1 MTNSLPGF
9 ATNRPD
15 QNQSVALEVNRLF
28 SVLRQELV
36 NKPDIAIATAYI
48 NPSGFN
54 LLADELEKA
63 PRVRL
68 LLGAEPDQSIVQSAA
83 QGEKGAQKR
92 VEEATASHESWLRRE
107 RDLTGFTREA
117 IKEAERMVTWLQS
130 VDPNG
135 EAKIEVRRYTKG
147 FLHGKAYISSNP
159 ALPGVLAGSS
169 NMTYAGLKLNAEL
182 NLGYPAGDQQH
193 AKNVINWFEEYWADS
208 EDYDLAGVY
217 EAIWAEHTPWEIF
230 LKMLY
235 ELYGSVLE
243 DERLV
248 NGSFDLA
255 AFQQDGV
262 VRMKRLL
269 EKNGGV
275 IVADEVGLG
284 KTFLAGEVIREATD
298 QKRQRVLIIAP
309 AALKTSMWQPFLQKH
324 GFRLTDVMSYDEV
337 RNRMRPD
344 DPGYAKFV
352 SEVRDYAMVV
362 IDEAHNL
369 RNAGAERSK
378 AIDRVILGG
387 KYPKQVVLLTAT
399 PVNNS
404 LTDLDTLIRYF
415 IRDDAR
421 FASLEIPSIRRYIQ
435 RAQDMD
441 PENLTPD
448 HLFQLMDQVAVR
460 RTRKFV
466 KEHYPNESIRN
477 NQGEKVPIK
486 FPTPKVRRIDYD
498 LGGPGETL
506 VNRVLTALKI
516 EEGEDLFSAYDTA
529 KADPHRLMMARYTPS
544 RYLKGPRAVERI
556 QIQNAGL
563 LRSALLKRLESS
575 SRALYFTIETLIG
588 SHEKFLQGVGL
599 GYVLEGEAL
608 REWVSSETDD
618 LEEVLADLDESAQ
631 KKARSVGDYFIDA
644 LKADAESDLQL
655 LKDLK
660 KVALAALELPDPKFD
675 ALAAQLEL
683 IAEGARHPSKF
694 GVSGGDRRKVIVFST
709 YTDTVIDI
717 HERVSKLL
725 KAGAQGAIAD
735 YAGRVAEPQSGAYK
749 SVHKSGKS
757 GGVDQGGRAHV
768 IESFAPK
775 TASRINDAGEP
786 SGKDLFDLL
795 VTTDVLAE
803 GVNLQQAGEIINY
816 DLPWNPMKIVQ
827 RHGRVDRLFSEHEEV
842 HMGLFFPAKHLDEM
856 LNLQATLERKLAQA
870 EAAVGAA
877 NVLPDRDPSTQIIFH
892 DPAKIE
898 KEFEDLLEQGNGGTA
913 ISGEEFRRRLFKE
926 LENFKVLEESVKHL
940 PYGAG
945 SGFINP
951 KAKSNGYVFCVKIG
965 DDPDLSGPWFRYV
978 KAEGDWSVALTDG
991 KPYVQ
996 TEQLFSL
1003 TMADPGSKSMPREL
1017 LEEAYSGAFDAW
1029 EIARDSIH
1037 IAWQKLTDPNNLQA
1051 PVPAAFADAADLVI
1065 KHGEFLGG
1073 DSQSLT
1079 LARLRSVP
1087 ARRISNAMRQVLN
1100 KEEPD
1105 KAKIQ
1110 SVIELL
1116 DSEGVVSAPD
1126 PKPLPRV
1133 SASEVRLVTWMAV
1146 SKKNN

>member
-9 ATNRPD
+9 ATNKPD

-68 LLGAEPDQSIVQSAA
+68 LLGAEPDQSIVQSAV
-83 QGEKGAQKR
+83 QGGKGVQKK
-92 VEEATASHESWLRRE
+92 VEEATASHEAWLRRE

-117 IKEAERMVTWLQS
+117 IQEAERMVTWLQS

-135 EAKIEVRRYTKG
+135 QAKIEVRRYAKG

-182 NLGYPAGDQQH
+182 NLGYPAGDKQYT
-193 AKNVINWFEEYWADS
+193 KNVIGWFEEYWAES
-208 EDYDLAGVY
+208 ETYDLAGVY

-248 NGSFDLA
+248 QGSFDLA

-284 KTFLAGEVIREATD
+284 KTFLAGEVIKEATD
-298 QKRQRVLIIAP
+298 QHRQRVLIIAP
-309 AALKTSMWQPFLQKH
+309 AALKSSMWQPFIQKH

-378 AIDRVILGG
+378 AIDRVILEG

-404 LTDLDTLIRYF
+404 LSDLDTLIRYF

-421 FASLEIPSIRRYIQ
+421 FASLDIPSIRSYIQ

-477 NQGEKVPIK
+477 SRGELVPIK
-486 FPTPKVRRIDYD
+486 FPTPKVRRINYD
-498 LGGPGETL
+498 LSGPGEDL
-506 VNRVLTALKI
+506 VNRVISALKI
-516 EEGEDLFSAYDTA
+516 EEGEDLFSAYNTA

-544 RYLKGPRAVERI
+544 RYLRGPHAVERI

-588 SHEKFLQGVGL
+588 SHVKFLTGVDL

-608 REWVSSETDD
+608 REWISSETDD
-618 LEEVLADLDESAQ
+618 LDEVLGALDDEAQ
-631 KKARSVGDYFIDA
+631 KKARPATDYFIDA
-644 LKADAESDLQL
+644 LKADAESDLNL

-660 KVALAALELPDPKFD
+660 KVALSALELPDPKFES
-675 ALAAQLEL
+675 LAAQLEL
-683 IAEGARHPSKF
+683 IAEGARHTSKF

-717 HERVSKLL
+717 HERVTALL
-725 KAGAQGAIAD
+725 SESPGGSIVD
-735 YAGRVAEPQSGAYK
+735 YSGRVAEPQSGSYK
-749 SVHKSGKS
+749 SVHKAGKS

-775 TASRINDAGEP
+775 TASRTNDAGEP
-786 SGKDLFDLL
+786 SGEDLYDLL
-795 VTTDVLAE
+795 ITTDVLAE
-803 GVNLQQAGEIINY
+803 GVNLQQSGEIINY

-870 EAAVGAA
+870 EAAVGAS
-877 NVLPDRDPSTQIIFH
+877 NVLPDRDPSIQIIFH
-892 DPAKIE
+892 DPANIE
-898 KEFEDLLEQGNGGTA
+898 KEFENLLEQGNGGTA
-913 ISGEEFRRRLFKE
+913 MSGEEFRRRLFKE

-965 DDPDLSGPWFRYV
+965 DHPDPWFRYI
-978 KAEGDWSVALTDG
+978 KAEDDWSVSLLEG
-991 KPYVQ
+991 KPFIQ
-996 TEQLFSL
+996 TEHLFSL
-1003 TMADPGSKSMPREL
+1003 TMADPGTKSMPRDL
-1017 LEEAYSGAFDAW
+1017 LEEAYSGAFGAW
-1029 EIARDSIH
+1029 EIARDSVH
-1037 IAWQKLTDPNNLQA
+1037 TTWQKLTDPNNLQA
-1051 PVPAAFADAADLVI
+1051 PVTAAFSDAADLVV
-1065 KHGEFLGG
+1065 KHGEFLGDG
-1073 DSQSLT
+1073 IQSLT

-1087 ARRISNAMRQVLN
+1087 VRRVSNAMRQVLSGDEAV
-1100 KEEPD
+1100 KL
-1105 KAKIQ
+1105 KVQLII
-1110 SVIELL
+1110 SLL
-1116 DSEGVVSAPD
+1116 DSEGVISAPD
-1126 PKPLPRV
+1126 PKPLPAV
-1133 SASEVRLVTWMAV
+1133 SPSEVRLVTWMAV
-1146 SKKNN
+1146 SKRA